1 MNVYIAEMVGT
12 ALLITLG
19 NGVVANV
26 ILDKTKGNNGGLIAI
41 TLGWAMAVFIA
52 VLATA
57 AISGSHL
64 NPAITIALAT
74 IGKFDWALVPGYLFA
89 QLIGSMIG
97 SLLVWIIYKQ
107 HFDETKDAS
116 IKLAC
121 FSTSPSISNAQ
132 HNFLTE
138 CLATFIF
145 MFAVLFI
152 SKSSN
157 SLGSLDALP
166 VALVVL
172 GIGLSLGGPT
182 GYAINPIRDFGPRI
196 MHSILPIRGKGSS
209 DWKYSWIPVFAPIA
223 GAIAAALLYQILM
236 ASG

>member
-1 MNVYIAEMVGT
+1 MNIYIAEIIGT

-41 TLGWAMAVFIA
+41 TFGWSMAVFVA
-52 VLATA
+52 VLTTA
-57 AISGSHL
+57 NISGSHL

-74 IGKFDWALVPGYLFA
+74 IGKFDWALVPGYLLA

-107 HFDETKDAS
+107 HFDETKDAA

-121 FSTSPSISNAQ
+121 FSTSPSLNNAQ
-132 HNFLTE
+132 HNFTTE

-152 SKSSN
+152 TKSSN

-172 GIGLSLGGPT
+172 GVGLSLGGPT

-196 MHSILPIRGKGSS
+196 MHSILPIKGKGNS
-209 DWKYSWIPVFAPIA
+209 DWKYSWIPIFGPIT
-223 GAIAAALLYQILM
+223 GAIMAALLYQMLM
-236 ASG
+236 SNA

>member
-26 ILDKTKGNNGGLIAI
+26 VLHKTKGNSAGLMAI
-41 TLGWAMAVFIA
+41 TFGWAVAVF
-52 VLATA
+52 VGVFATNK
-57 AISGSHL
+57 ISGSHL
-64 NPAITIALAT
+64 NPAVTIALAA

-97 SLLVWIIYKQ
+97 AFLVWIMYKQ
-107 HFDETKDAS
+107 HFDETSDAA

-121 FSTSPSISNAQ
+121 FSTSPSIKNAQ
-132 HNFLTE
+132 HNFITE
-138 CLATFIF
+138 FFATFIF
-145 MFAVLFI
+145 MIAILFI
-152 SKSSN
+152 TKSSN

-196 MHSILPIRGKGSS
+196 MHSILPIKDKGSS
-209 DWKYSWIPVFAPIA
+209 DWEYSWIPVFAPIG
-223 GAIAAALLYQILM
+223 GAIAAAFLYQMLM
-236 ASG
+236 A